1 MNILFNK
8 KNMDN
13 LPDDLQI
20 EILEYVPTK
29 DLAKLPLKNLKMM
42 LKKYYNINLEN
53 ICIPVF
59 LEISKQMNTKESST
73 MFSTIKNVKYK
84 LLYKFILFFFINDI
98 NNRKAI
104 SVIDNEKQIIN
115 FCYRNKKNRRKSN
128 KNI

>member
-1 MNILFNK
+1 
-8 KNMDN
+8 MDN

-20 EILEYVPTK
+20 EILEYVPTR